1 MLVKRPFV
9 RIVDLTEFWSE
20 RGGGVRTYL
29 THLLARASARGH
41 TVTVVAPGPTDEVI
55 PLAGG
60 ELVRVAGPRQ
70 PYDRTYHG
78 LYRVGRALQAVR
90 ARHPDVVQA
99 SSPFIAGWAVARLRN
114 VPVRALV
121 AHADLAGQYLRP
133 ALELLVARPSERAMR
148 PAWAYWAA
156 LGRRYDVTVVAG
168 PWMADPMRAAGCPR
182 VEIVPF
188 GYDRTGLGPEH
199 ADAAMRRELL
209 GELADRPGA
218 VLIALACRLAFEKR
232 VSLVIDAVR
241 ELSRERPVA
250 LAVLGDGPERARLQ
264 KRARDLP
271 VRFLGFRKGDGRA
284 YYCRVLATAD
294 AFVHGS
300 AAETFGFGLCEAL
313 ASGTPIVVA
322 DVGASAFQ
330 GDASCREVYRAYD
343 GPGAVAAAIRRLLA
357 RPSAETSEAARRW
370 GTAIPTID
378 EHFDTLFAMY
388 ERMLAARRAEAGSS
402 AP

>member
-1 MLVKRPFV
+1 V

-41 TVTVVAPGPTDEVI
+41 EVTVVAPGPVDEVI
-55 PLAGG
+55 SLHGG
-60 ELVRVAGPRQ
+60 ELVRISGPRQ

-78 LYRVGRALQAVR
+78 LFRVGRALRAVR
-90 ARHPDVVQA
+90 ARRPDVVQA
-99 SSPFIAGWAVARLRN
+99 SSPFIAGWAVARLRE

-133 ALELLVARPSERAMR
+133 ALELLFDRPSELAMR
-148 PAWAYWAA
+148 PAWSYWAA

-168 PWMADPMRAAGCPR
+168 PWMANPMSAAGCPR

-188 GYDRTGLGPEH
+188 GFDRTGLGPAH
-199 ADAAMRRELL
+199 ADPALRAELL
-209 GELADRPGA
+209 GELASRPDA
-218 VLIALACRLAFEKR
+218 VLLTVACRLAFEKR

-264 KRARDLP
+264 KRAHDLP
-271 VRFLGFRKGDGRA
+271 VRFLGFRKDAGRSFYA
-284 YYCRVLATAD
+284 RVLASAD

-300 AAETFGFGLCEAL
+300 ASETFGFGLCEAL

-322 DVGASAFQ
+322 DVGASAHQ
-330 GDASCREVYRAYD
+330 GDASCREVYPAYD
-343 GPGAVAAAIRRLLA
+343 GPDAVADAIRRLLA
-357 RPSAETSEAARRW
+357 RPSQELSDAARRW
-370 GTAIPTID
+370 GAGIPTID
-378 EHFDTLFAMY
+378 EHFDALFAMY
-388 ERMLAARRAEAGSS
+388 ERMLAAPGGRTGGA
-402 AP
+402 